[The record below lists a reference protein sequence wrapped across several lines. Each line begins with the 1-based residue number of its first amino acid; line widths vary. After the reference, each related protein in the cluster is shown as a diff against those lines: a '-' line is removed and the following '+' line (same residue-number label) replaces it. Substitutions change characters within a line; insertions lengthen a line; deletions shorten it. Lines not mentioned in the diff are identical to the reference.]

1 MRFLD
6 LFAGVGG
13 IRLGMEQA
21 GHKCVGWVEWDKF
34 ARKSYI
40 AVHNPT
46 NEYTEKDIN
55 DIKVS
60 DLPVADCWCFGFPCS
75 PAGTKV
81 KTIDG
86 YKNIEDVKKGDLV
99 LTHQGRYQKVIRPMS
114 KIAVAINKINAK
126 GVFNLQLTDNHPLY
140 VYNINTKE
148 FEWVKASKL
157 NKDIHYLT
165 LNINRQEDRIDL
177 SNDDIWLLGR
187 YVSDGYKSKNAS
199 SYTQFAV
206 RNSKENEFVSH
217 LGEHDYSIYHS
228 DRTAPEYVIKDQIFS
243 NLAGEFGDGA
253 KNKRLAEWIVNAPI
267 NQIKTFIDGYLS
279 GDGYIS
285 NVRTMWSTVSEE
297 LALGLQSLFIK
308 AFHKVPAIYVRHDS
322 RSVTFNDTY
331 NSQIHKKDVG
341 TFVVGNYMCTKIK
354 NIERTERPVEVFNM
368 EVENDNSYTLENI
381 IVHNCQDISVAG
393 KQGGFTNGKRSSL
406 FFKVTGLIRELKEED
421 KPSYLFIEN
430 VKNLLSINKGWDFAK
445 LQIEL
450 DEIGYDVEW
459 DVLDSAEV
467 VPQHRERIFIIGHLR
482 GRGTRKVFPISRQGR
497 KTSNEIKEITKV
509 NKNRHS
515 SEGNSVLDTNGLG
528 QTISATSFK
537 HVMKIAINQVGNI
550 SDSKSYNG
558 NPQVGRVYGADGIS
572 PTLNTMQGG
581 GLVPKILIENTKIRK
596 ITPLEAWRLQG
607 FPDWAFK
614 RAKQAGLSD
623 SQLYKQAGNSVTVS
637 VIKAIAKNMEMY

>member
-55 DIKVS
+55 DIKAS
-60 DLPVADCWCFGFPCS
+60 DLPIADCWCYGFP
-75 PAGTKV
+75 
-81 KTIDG
+81 
-86 YKNIEDVKKGDLV
+86 
-99 LTHQGRYQKVIRPMS
+99 
-114 KIAVAINKINAK
+114 
-126 GVFNLQLTDNHPLY
+126 
-140 VYNINTKE
+140 
-148 FEWVKASKL
+148 
-157 NKDIHYLT
+157 
-165 LNINRQEDRIDL
+165 
-177 SNDDIWLLGR
+177 
-187 YVSDGYKSKNAS
+187 
-199 SYTQFAV
+199 
-206 RNSKENEFVSH
+206 
-217 LGEHDYSIYHS
+217 
-228 DRTAPEYVIKDQIFS
+228 
-243 NLAGEFGDGA
+243 
-253 KNKRLAEWIVNAPI
+253 
-267 NQIKTFIDGYLS
+267 
-279 GDGYIS
+279 
-285 NVRTMWSTVSEE
+285 
-297 LALGLQSLFIK
+297 
-308 AFHKVPAIYVRHDS
+308 
-322 RSVTFNDTY
+322 
-331 NSQIHKKDVG
+331 
-341 TFVVGNYMCTKIK
+341 
-354 NIERTERPVEVFNM
+354 
-368 EVENDNSYTLENI
+368 
-381 IVHNCQDISVAG
+381 CQDISVAG

-482 GRGTRKVFPISRQGR
+482 GRSTRKVFPISRQGGE
-497 KTSNEIKEITKV
+497 TSNEIKEITKV

-515 SEGNSVLDTNGLG
+515 SEGNSVLDINGLG

-623 SQLYKQAGNSVTVS
+623 RQLYKQAGNGVTVP
-637 VIKAIAKNMEMY
+637 VIKAIANKMGMY